1 MANIEPGEL
10 LREPQEPRPIAYI
23 ELFFDLAF
31 IFALTELTR
40 SLVQDIT
47 MGGVL
52 RSLVLLAAIWWVWSV
67 TAWST
72 DWFDP
77 NQPFVR
83 ALLTWVM
90 LGGLLLAAAVPKAF
104 DQYAMAF
111 AGTYLAIHLGRGA
124 MLRYALR
131 GHPAA
136 RRSQRVAVW
145 FAISGVAWV
154 TGALVPAA
162 QLPLWAVAVVV
173 DATIPL
179 AGYPVPRLGRSTRQD
194 LQVSGAHLTERFAQL
209 VIVAV
214 GELILVS
221 GLSLRDT
228 GFHPA
233 STVAFILAFV
243 TALLFTQ
250 IYYLPVGRGHTATKQ
265 PSSIPGDRAL
275 LFAYL
280 HFVLLAAILTAAAGH
295 ELMIAHSGGAGRER
309 DRVVLVAGV
318 ALFLA
323 WRTALLAVKCRR
335 TFWWLPVGLVVAV
348 AALPGLAH
356 LPPVAASVFVNAV
369 LLLVG
374 LAEGARSRREQ
385 RQPVAASA

>member
-31 IFALTELTR
+31 IFAFTELTR
-40 SLVQDIT
+40 SLVHDIT
-47 MGGVL
+47 IGGAL
-52 RSLVLLAAIWWVWSV
+52 RSLLLLAAIWWVWSV

-83 ALLTWVM
+83 ALLAWVM
-90 LGGLLLAAAVPKAF
+90 FGGLMLAAAVPKAF
-104 DQYAMAF
+104 DGYAMIF
-111 AGTYLAIHLGRGA
+111 AGTYVAVHLGRGA

-136 RRSQRVAVW
+136 RRSERVAVW
-145 FAISGVAWV
+145 FAITGVAWV
-154 TGALVPAA
+154 AGALVPAA
-162 QLPLWAVAVVV
+162 RVPLWAVAIVV
-173 DATIPL
+173 DTTIPL
-179 AGYPVPRLGRSTRQD
+179 AGYPVPGLGRSTEQD

-209 VIVAV
+209 IIVAV

-228 GFHPA
+228 GLHVG
-233 STVAFILAFV
+233 STAAFVLAFV
-243 TALLFTQ
+243 NALLFTQ
-250 IYYLPVGRGHTATKQ
+250 IYYTPVGGGLAATGE
-265 PSSIPGDRAL
+265 PARILGRRAL
-275 LFAYL
+275 LIAYL
-280 HFVLLAAILTAAAGH
+280 HLFLLAAILGAAAGH
-295 ELMIAHSGGAGRER
+295 ELVIAHSGGSAP
-309 DRVVLVAGV
+309 DSDPVVLVASV

-323 WRTALLAVKCRR
+323 WRTALVAVICRR
-335 TFWWLPVGLVVAV
+335 TSWWLPVGLVAMV
-348 AALPGLAH
+348 AALPGLVH
-356 LPPVAASVFVNAV
+356 LPSATTSAFVDAV

-374 LAEGARSRREQ
+374 LAERARSRRDQ
-385 RQPVAASA
+385 RQLMAASA

>member
-40 SLVQDIT
+40 SLVQDLT
-47 MGGVL
+47 MGGAL
-52 RSLVLLAAIWWVWSV
+52 RTLLLLAAVWWVWSV

-90 LGGLLLAAAVPKAF
+90 FGGLLLAAAVPKAF
-104 DQYAMAF
+104 RQYAMIF
-111 AGTYLAIHLGRGA
+111 AATYLAIHLGRGA
-124 MLRYALR
+124 MLMYALR

-136 RRSQRVAVW
+136 RRSWRVAVW
-145 FAISGVAWV
+145 FAITGVAWV
-154 TGALVPAA
+154 AGALVPAA
-162 QLPLWAVAVVV
+162 QVPLWSVAILV

-179 AGYPVPRLGRSTRQD
+179 AGYPVPKLGRSTQQE
-194 LQVSGAHLTERFAQL
+194 LQVSAAHLTERYAQL

-221 GLSLRDT
+221 GLSLRDA
-228 GFHPA
+228 GFHLA
-233 STVAFILAFV
+233 STVAFVLAFV
-243 TALLFTQ
+243 NALLFTN
-250 IYYLPVGRGHTATKQ
+250 IYYLPAGKGIASAEE
-265 PSSIPGDRAL
+265 PSRILARRAL

-280 HFVLLAAILTAAAGH
+280 HFILLAAIVAAAAGH
-295 ELMIAHSGGAGRER
+295 ELVIAHSDQPGPHS
-309 DRVVLVAGV
+309 DRVVLVAAT

-323 WRTALLAVKCRR
+323 WRTALVALIRR
-335 TFWWLPVGLVVAV
+335 RLSWWLPLGMAAV
-348 AALPGLAH
+348 AAALPAMVR
-356 LPPVAASVFVNAV
+356 LPPAAVSAVVDAV
-369 LLLVG
+369 LLLVA
-374 LAEGARSRREQ
+374 LAELARSRRDQ
-385 RQPVAASA
+385 RAPITASA